1 MDVNIDTPERA
12 DIANGVLVESEKM
25 KKIINVIHKIA
36 SVDSTVLLLG
46 ESGVG
51 KTMLARLIHQASSRK
66 DYPFVSINCSTLPDS
81 LIESGLFGYESGT
94 FTGGKTGGKQGLLEA
109 LQENAFRKIGSVDKQ
124 KANIRILSATNKNL
138 KEMVNQKRFREDLYY
153 RLHVVPLMIPPL
165 RERREEILPLIEHF
179 TRKFNQKYDRRFFL
193 SPHLPV
199 FSLPEGNIGIMIT
212 YDIEFP
218 EAARILALKGVD
230 ILAVLAANMVPYQHY
245 QDIYLHAR
253 ALENHI
259 YVAAA
264 NMVGLDNENIFF
276 GESQIVHPD
285 GRSIYKAR
293 NNEVVPVLT
302 FDASKKVHNVVEKST
317 YPPKNKAIIFR

>member
-1 MDVNIDTPERA
+1 MSEISIALAQLRCELQNKEQNLLRILQSLEEASKNRA
-12 DIANGVLVESEKM
+12 DYVLFPELYLTGYTMSEQLC
-25 KKIINVIHKIA
+25 ILAEPEN
-36 SVDSTVLLLG
+36 G
-46 ESGVG
+46 ES
-51 KTMLARLIHQASSRK
+51 I
-66 DYPFVSINCSTLPDS
+66 
-81 LIESGLFGYESGT
+81 
-94 FTGGKTGGKQGLLEA
+94 
-109 LQENAFRKIGSVDKQ
+109 RKI
-124 KANIRILSATNKNL
+124 
-138 KEMVNQKRFREDLYY
+138 REQARRY
-153 RLHVVPLMIPPL
+153 HVGTIV
-165 RERREEILPLIEHF
+165 
-179 TRKFNQKYDRRFFL
+179 
-193 SPHLPV
+193 
-199 FSLPEGNIGIMIT
+199 G
-212 YDIEFP
+212 FP